1 MRFLLASALSLGLF
15 STAAMAGSFFGPP
28 PFSGGAYY
36 DGQFDGQ
43 YSANIYSD
51 EALAVVFGVVGF
63 SINRGAPSTIVA
75 GGGNIPVV
83 DPTRNYY
90 LIFVNG
96 QAFRGEAVGSINI
109 NTKNVTGMMA
119 QSEELTDAAGN
130 TIVMTGGYFSA
141 AIGGWKS
148 KFTFSGTGQ
157 LDGNQPFFID
167 GIKTAEPS
175 SGVN

>member
-1 MRFLLASALSLGLF
+1 MKFLLTSVVSLSLF

-28 PFSGGAYY
+28 PFSGGEFY

-51 EALAVVFGVVGF
+51 EAVAVVFGVVGF
-63 SINRGAPSTIVA
+63 SISRGTPSTIVVGA
-75 GGGNIPVV
+75 VPIV
-83 DPTRNYY
+83 DPSRNYY
-90 LIFVNG
+90 LVFVNG

-109 NTKNVTGMMA
+109 NTKNVTGIMA
-119 QSEELTDAAGN
+119 QSEDVTDAAGN

-141 AIGGWKS
+141 TIGSWKS

>member
-1 MRFLLASALSLGLF
+1 MKFLLTSVVSLSLF

-28 PFSGGAYY
+28 PFSGGEFY

-51 EALAVVFGVVGF
+51 QGNPVVFGVVGF
-63 SINRGAPSTIVA
+63 SISRGTPSTIVVGA
-75 GGGNIPVV
+75 VPIV
-83 DPTRNYY
+83 DPSRNYY
-90 LIFVNG
+90 LVFVNG

-109 NTKNVTGMMA
+109 NTKNVTGIMA
-119 QSEELTDAAGN
+119 PSAAG
-130 TIVMTGGYFSA
+130 MTGGYFSA
-141 AIGGWKS
+141 TIGSWKS